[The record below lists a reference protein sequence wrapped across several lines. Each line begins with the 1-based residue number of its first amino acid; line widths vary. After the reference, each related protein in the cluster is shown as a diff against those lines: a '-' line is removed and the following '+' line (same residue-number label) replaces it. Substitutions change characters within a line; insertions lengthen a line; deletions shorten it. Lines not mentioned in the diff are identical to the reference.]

1 MICEGC
7 IYCDLHGIPFCKLM
21 WKTNL
26 KNVVSCEKREGTH
39 VQRRAAPLTKGDLRK

>member
-1 MICEGC
+1 MICAGC

-26 KNVVSCEKREGTH
+26 KYVVSCEKREGEPNEQSDISRTH
-39 VQRRAAPLTKGDLRK
+39 NSRP